1 MRMKWYNDEYH
12 TYIRRGNG
20 TGHFLTYCER
30 KGDLMIETEKYL
42 FDVHGYIVIKG
53 ALSGEEIAA
62 ANAGP
67 WR

>member
-1 MRMKWYNDEYH
+1 MFFHALSVFEGCLRASK
-12 TYIRRGNG
+12 GS
-20 TGHFLTYCER
+20 GHFLTYCER
-30 KGDLMIETEKYL
+30 KGYLMTETEKYL